1 MQHHNPTVRRSIA
14 ISSVLAVELLIAQSS
29 VLAQHAPDHQ
39 DTIPKAHEQNSFESN
54 IIPQPLINAE
64 SEKELLAPSQV
75 LPTEP
80 PQKPQEATSATRA
93 PLLPYD
99 PPNLNPTQIPS
110 AFVAEWGD
118 YFLSSYIYGYE
129 DNDNSNSLITDGG
142 VIVGMGFG
150 SARKLV
156 ALEVDFTVESLANT
170 NNGGSLDVRLGRELI
185 KQKNFALH
193 AGAGWLGVA
202 SYGSWPPDG
211 GSPYGVLTAAWA
223 LRPNDSQFWQIV
235 QVNLGGGGGR
245 FQRLDAVNL
254 VSSGLIASVGVELA
268 PNLGISAGWAGRG
281 VNASLSYVPLRGVP
295 LSLSLSGANITN
307 VDGTGRAV
315 AFGITWGGSFRTATF
330 P

>member
-1 MQHHNPTVRRSIA
+1 MLHQWCISNRSLFMG
-14 ISSVLAVELLIAQSS
+14 SLLAAELLTMQSS
-29 VLAQHAPDHQ
+29 IFAESLPAHQ
-39 DTIPKAHEQNSFESN
+39 DIALQVPRKSFPQTNSASKFLSDAELDKKLLTPDEASPAYLSPKPLDESTV
-54 IIPQPLINAE
+54 A
-64 SEKELLAPSQV
+64 K
-75 LPTEP
+75 
-80 PQKPQEATSATRA
+80 KPIQ
-93 PLLPYD
+93 PYD
-99 PPNLNPTQIPS
+99 APNLNPTQIPS

-118 YFLSSYIYGYE
+118 YYLSSYIYGYE
-129 DNDNSNSLITDGG
+129 ENRASGPLITDGG
-142 VIVGMGFG
+142 VSVGVGFG
-150 SARKLV
+150 SASKLV
-156 ALEVDFTVESLANT
+156 AVEVDFTLESLANT

-211 GSPYGVLTAAWA
+211 GSPYGVVTAAWA
-223 LRPNDSQFWQIV
+223 LRPNDPEFWQIL

-254 VSSGLIASVGVELA
+254 VSNGLIASMGVELA
-268 PNLGISAGWAGRG
+268 PNVGISAGWAGRG
-281 VNASLSYVPLRGVP
+281 LNASLSYVPLRGQP

-315 AFGITWGGSFRTATF
+315 ALAITWGGSFRTASF